1 MGRKKVYIIVGAIL
15 FLFLLTI
22 VSISIASRLTARRS
36 IALVE
41 VKGEISESKDVIK
54 NLEKVRKNRLIK
66 GVVIYLNTPG
76 GAVVPCQE
84 IVDEIDRLQDEEKI
98 VVASL
103 GTVAASGGY
112 YIASTADRIVANPGT
127 ITGSIGVIMQLPSVE
142 ELTKKI
148 GIEMRVI
155 KSRKYKDIASPFR
168 KMEKDERELLQDVV
182 NDVYDQFVDEVVKSR
197 GIERDSVMKIADGR
211 IFSGKK
217 AKELGL
223 VDTLGSLEDAIM
235 IAGELA
241 GIKGK
246 PTVIELK
253 ERKIPRIFRLFSSIE
268 KRKTVK
274 LEYIFKP

>member
-22 VSISIASRLTARRS
+22 VSISIASRLTTRRS
-36 IALVE
+36 IPLIE

-253 ERKIPRIFRLFSSIE
+253 ERKIPQIFRLFSSIE

-274 LEYIFKP
+274 LEYIFNP

>member
-22 VSISIASRLTARRS
+22 VSISIASRLTTRRS
-36 IALVE
+36 IALIE

-253 ERKIPRIFRLFSSIE
+253 ERKIPQIFRLFSSIE

-274 LEYIFKP
+274 LEYIFNP

>member
-22 VSISIASRLTARRS
+22 VSISIASRLTTRRS
-36 IALVE
+36 IALIE

-155 KSRKYKDIASPFR
+155 KSKKYKDIASPFR

-253 ERKIPRIFRLFSSIE
+253 ERKIPQIFRLFSSIE

-274 LEYIFKP
+274 LEYIFNP

>member
-155 KSRKYKDIASPFR
+155 KSKKYKDIASPFR

-253 ERKIPRIFRLFSSIE
+253 ERKIPQIFRLFSSIE

-274 LEYIFKP
+274 LEYIFNP